1 MITVVVGK
9 IINKIDVK
17 KHLKLPNII
26 FIEEIERGYH
36 YTEYNKTWKSL
47 IKTKLNYLVTT
58 QSLEMI
64 KALVKVSDETGFN
77 DFELKRLYKN
87 KLGYGIVNY
96 SPKELKRYLKNEW
109 EVR

>member
-1 MITVVVGK
+1 MITVIVGK
-9 IINKIDVK
+9 LINKVDVK
-17 KHLKLPNII
+17 KHFKLQNIT

-36 YTEYNKTWKSL
+36 YTEYNKAWKSL
-47 IKTKLNYLVTT
+47 IKTKLDYLVTT

-77 DFELKRLYKN
+77 DFELKRFYRN
-87 KLGYGIVNY
+87 KLGYNVVNY